1 VLLKYAQADKYL
13 AGIDLNADDTIY
25 LANQYSP
32 NFSDYNSESSPPSRS
47 PSGADSDIQFQS
59 AAAPAGRTVKL
70 PLQDD
75 VSGTLDLL
83 YYGPFGFGTPSQVL
97 SVDVDTGS
105 ADLWVPL
112 NCRNCH
118 GRQFSSSR
126 SSTFRSTN
134 QAFSVAYVRPFFFFL
149 STCGPGCYQRN
160 WTATYRFGSSPFDS
174 H

>member
-1 VLLKYAQADKYL
+1 MLSKYAQADKYL
-13 AGIDLNADDTIY
+13 AGIDLNADDTID

-32 NFSDYNSESSPPSRS
+32 NFSDYNSEPSHSSRS
-47 PSGADSDIQFQS
+47 PLGADTQFRS
-59 AAAPAGRTVKL
+59 AAAARTVKL

-126 SSTFRSTN
+126 SSTFRSSN
-134 QAFSVAYVRPFFFFL
+134 RGFSVAYVRRFFFL
-149 STCGPGCYQRN
+149 STC
-160 WTATYRFGSSPFDS
+160 
-174 H
+174 